1 MEPKCIDN
9 ILVREKNKNS
19 HNAINVP
26 VYFSSTYE
34 FENLD
39 EAEATFSGKLT
50 NYCYSRLGNPTVCA
64 FEEKMTEIES
74 GEGSV
79 AFSSGMAAITAVI
92 LATCKPGDK
101 ILCVDEV
108 YGGTHKLLKHLVKDL
123 GIRVETFPPNFDRLN
138 IHDARLVFIET
149 PTNPSLHTVDLNE
162 VMEICGLFE
171 EPLICVDNTFAT
183 PCHQQPIYQYAVDI
197 VLHSA
202 TKYISGHGDL
212 IGGVVT
218 ARDRDFLTK
227 IHETKVTTG
236 SVMDP
241 MTAYL
246 CLRGLKTLA
255 VRMRQHMMNALTLE
269 SLFDELGIKYTY
281 PGFGGMIS
289 IDLES
294 RQKAKQF
301 IEGLKGPKL
310 AVSLGETQTL
320 INVPALMTHAT
331 YSDDELHQ
339 LGLGPGQIRVSVGL
353 EDPVSLKE
361 EFRKALEDSERKNVY
376 F

>member
-1 MEPKCIDN
+1 
-9 ILVREKNKNS
+9 
-19 HNAINVP
+19 
-26 VYFSSTYE
+26 
-34 FENLD
+34 
-39 EAEATFSGKLT
+39 
-50 NYCYSRLGNPTVCA
+50 
-64 FEEKMTEIES
+64 
-74 GEGSV
+74 
-79 AFSSGMAAITAVI
+79 
-92 LATCKPGDK
+92 
-101 ILCVDEV
+101 
-108 YGGTHKLLKHLVKDL
+108 
-123 GIRVETFPPNFDRLN
+123 
-138 IHDARLVFIET
+138 
-149 PTNPSLHTVDLNE
+149 
-162 VMEICGLFE
+162 MEICGLFE